1 MGRRHNRGLYIKSDN
16 DLIDNIL
23 FLGNFIFTSL
33 LWEGSAP
40 PKVEM
45 FIWILLQ
52 SRVYTRAFLA
62 HRHLLHPSQAIYP
75 FCEHEKEHAP
85 HLFLHCYHM
94 WRLWKWF
101 LRWFDSFNCMLNT
114 IDQVIWQWSDMV
126 KGKFQLILHRLAL

>member
-1 MGRRHNRGLYIKSDN
+1 MIKKYGQEETQAGLYIKYEN

-33 LWEGSAP
+33 LWKGSAP
-40 PKVEM
+40 PKVEV

-75 FCEHEKEHAP
+75 FSEHEKENV
-85 HLFLHCYHM
+85 LIF
-94 WRLWKWF
+94 
-101 LRWFDSFNCMLNT
+101 SFIATTCGDYGN
-114 IDQVIWQWSDMV
+114 D
-126 KGKFQLILHRLAL
+126 F